1 VILVI
6 GIGTPDH
13 GDDAAGLL
21 VAERVRAVASP
32 RTVTVRELVGDQLGL
47 LDLWAGA
54 REVYVIDAV
63 RSGGPPGA
71 VYRFDGAER
80 LTPHF
85 ANKSTHA
92 FSLADV
98 IELAR
103 AMDRVPPRLIGYGI
117 EGTRWGLGDLV
128 SAPVMAAVA
137 ALTRRLC
144 LELRVG
150 TLPMCLGITGV
161 IAGISDDDGVAIALI
176 DTGTG
181 TPVSACLLTCPDAV
195 TGDTVLIHAGYV
207 LRRVDET
214 RTQEVVP

>member
-1 VILVI
+1 MILVI

-47 LDLWAGA
+47 LDLWTGA
-54 REVYVIDAV
+54 REVYVIDSV

-85 ANKSTHA
+85 AGKSTHA

-117 EGTRWGLGDLV
+117 EGTRWDLGDPV
-128 SAPVMAAVA
+128 SSPVLAAVA

-150 TLPMCLGITGV
+150 
-161 IAGISDDDGVAIALI
+161 A
-176 DTGTG
+176 
-181 TPVSACLLTCPDAV
+181 
-195 TGDTVLIHAGYV
+195 
-207 LRRVDET
+207 
-214 RTQEVVP
+214 

>member
-1 VILVI
+1 MILVI

-21 VAERVRAVASP
+21 VAERVRAATSP

-47 LDLWAGA
+47 LDLWTGA

-63 RSGGPPGA
+63 CSGGPAGT
-71 VYRFDGAER
+71 VYRFDGAQR
-80 LTPHF
+80 LTAEFKNP
-85 ANKSTHA
+85 STHA

-103 AMDRVPPRLIGYGI
+103 AMDRLPPRLIGYGV
-117 EGTRWGLGDLV
+117 EGAHWELGALV
-128 SAPVMAAVA
+128 SPPVMDAVD

-150 TLPMCLGITGV
+150 
-161 IAGISDDDGVAIALI
+161 A
-176 DTGTG
+176 
-181 TPVSACLLTCPDAV
+181 
-195 TGDTVLIHAGYV
+195 
-207 LRRVDET
+207 
-214 RTQEVVP
+214 